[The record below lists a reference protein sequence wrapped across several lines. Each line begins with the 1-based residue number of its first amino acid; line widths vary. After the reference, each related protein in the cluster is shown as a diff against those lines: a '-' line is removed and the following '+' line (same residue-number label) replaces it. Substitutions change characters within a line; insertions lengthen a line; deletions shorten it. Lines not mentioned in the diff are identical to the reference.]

1 MFFFYRALFIINVRE
16 HSGIFWAASTDCL
29 SDFLTATSAMEGYH
43 VAKVNDVIA
52 TSSLN

>member
-1 MFFFYRALFIINVRE
+1 MFFYRALCIINIRE

-43 VAKVNDVIA
+43 VSKVNDVIA
-52 TSSLN
+52 ISSLN